1 MLPRM
6 RTTTGLALLVAAL
19 TIGRAVAQPAE
30 RRPAAHLNDVSVQR
44 HSELPALTLP
54 PLSSSALAVGAFA
67 LGALALGALAI
78 GALAVGRLEVGRA
91 RFRRL
96 DIDDLNVG
104 RLSVRQERTGGTAET
119 EA

>member
-30 RRPAAHLNDVSVQR
+30 RRLAAHLNDVSVQR

-54 PLSSSALAVGAFA
+54 PLSSLAVGAFA